1 MGKFGKHENALEA
14 SPAVWRGEM
23 WISRDFP
30 TSGRLL
36 KQKATKFAAITGRN
50 LRDGPWHWNAIPP
63 AGQTAFGEEIRPLKR
78 IQPRHGRG

>member
-1 MGKFGKHENALEA
+1 MRTPWKRRL
-14 SPAVWRGEM
+14 PVWRGEM

-50 LRDGPWHWNAIPP
+50 LRDVRRWWNAIPRRDKR
-63 AGQTAFGEEIRPLKR
+63 AFEDEIRPLKR